1 MTYLGTPV
9 RPRLGIDFA
18 PTPVSG
24 AKGRDRRCC
33 DSRAASTTGA
43 AEGRV
48 QAARLANKKHPRRVG
63 PGA

>member
-1 MTYLGTPV
+1 MNLGIVT

-18 PTPVSG
+18 PTPTR
-24 AKGRDRRCC
+24 AKGRDRRLHFC
-33 DSRAASTTGA
+33 AASTMSD

-48 QAARLANKKHPRRVG
+48 QAAHLANKKHPRRVG

>member
-18 PTPVSG
+18 PSPHG
-24 AKGRDRRCC
+24 AKGRDRRPHSC
-33 DSRAASTTGA
+33 AASTTGD

-48 QAARLANKKHPRRVG
+48 QAAHLLTNKKHPRRVG

>member
-1 MTYLGTPV
+1 MNLGIVT

-18 PTPVSG
+18 PTPTR
-24 AKGRDRRCC
+24 AKGRDRRPHSC
-33 DSRAASTTGA
+33 AASTTSD

-48 QAARLANKKHPRRVG
+48 QAAHLANKKHPRRVG

>member
-1 MTYLGTPV
+1 MNLGTTT

-18 PTPVSG
+18 PSPHG
-24 AKGRDRRCC
+24 AKGRDRRPHFC
-33 DSRAASTTGA
+33 AASTTSD

-48 QAARLANKKHPRRVG
+48 QAAHLANKKHPRRVG

>member
-1 MTYLGTPV
+1 MTYVGTTT

-18 PTPVSG
+18 PASNPR
-24 AKGRDRRCC
+24 AKGRDRR
-33 DSRAASTTGA
+33 SPAASTTSS

-48 QAARLANKKHPRRVG
+48 QAARLLTNKEHPRRVG

>member
-1 MTYLGTPV
+1 MNLGIVT

-18 PTPVSG
+18 SPSSPGRRVATG
-24 AKGRDRRCC
+24 AASC
-33 DSRAASTTGA
+33 AASTMSD

-48 QAARLANKKHPRRVG
+48 QAAHLANKKHPRRVG

>member
-1 MTYLGTPV
+1 MNLGTTT

-18 PTPVSG
+18 PTPTR
-24 AKGRDRRCC
+24 AKGRDRRSPH
-33 DSRAASTTGA
+33 SRAASTTSS

-48 QAARLANKKHPRRVG
+48 QAAHLANKKHPRLTG

>member
-1 MTYLGTPV
+1 MTYVGTTT

-18 PTPVSG
+18 SSPNQ
-24 AKGRDRRCC
+24 AKGRDRRPHSC
-33 DSRAASTTGA
+33 AASTTSD

-48 QAARLANKKHPRRVG
+48 QAAHLANKKHPRRVG

>member
-1 MTYLGTPV
+1 MTYLGTPA

-18 PTPVSG
+18 PTPTR
-24 AKGRDRRCC
+24 AKGRDRRLHFC
-33 DSRAASTTGA
+33 AASTTGS

>member
-1 MTYLGTPV
+1 MTYVGTTT

-18 PTPVSG
+18 PASNPR
-24 AKGRDRRCC
+24 AKGRDRR
-33 DSRAASTTGA
+33 SPAASTTSD

-48 QAARLANKKHPRRVG
+48 QVAHLANKKHPRRVG